1 MFSPLKI
8 QHLELL
14 PYIKAKIAVP
24 ERSIL
29 NTLSLLKEDA
39 TIPFIARYR
48 KEATGNL
55 DEVEIEK
62 ISDLLKSYDDLEKRK
77 KSIIKSI
84 EDQEALTDSL
94 LAKIQKSDSMVELE
108 DLYLP
113 YKKKRRTK
121 AEAAREAGLEPLA
134 KIMMSQNGD
143 NLEQVAKRFLS
154 KEIKATADALERSQ
168 HIIAEWISEN
178 TIVRQKLR
186 RLFQNSAEI
195 ASKLVKSEKDAPSA
209 QKYKQ
214 YFDWSEPLK
223 RIPSHRLLAI
233 LRAESEGILKVKLE
247 IDMKEALRLINN
259 VLHVKNTSASMY
271 IIDAIEDSYKRLLK
285 PSFSNEVLS
294 EAKNKADEDAIQV
307 FAENLEQLL
316 LAPPLGN
323 KRILALDPGFKS
335 GCKLVCLDENGML
348 LHNETIYPHP
358 PQKEMTLAIKKIRS
372 LVNAYNIEAI
382 SIGNGT
388 ASRETEQFIKKVPF
402 NKEVEVYVVNE
413 AGASIYSASK
423 IARDEFP
430 NYDITVR
437 GAVSIGRRLIDPLAE
452 LVKIDAKS
460 IGVGQYQHDVD
471 QTKLKNKLDLVV
483 MNCVNRIGINVNS
496 ASKELLSYVSGI
508 GPVLAENII
517 SYRSENGSIKSRKEL
532 LKVPRLGAKAYE
544 QSAGFLRI
552 KNSKNPL
559 DDSAVHPERYELV
572 NKIAKDRGTAINEII
587 GNRAVLQN
595 VPLENYVQEDLG
607 LPTLKDI
614 IKELEKPG
622 LDPRSKIKVFQ
633 FDENIS
639 SISDLRTGMKLPG
652 IVNNITNFGCFVDI
666 GVKES
671 GLIHISKLANEYISD
686 VNSIVKLGQHLMVT
700 VLEVDL
706 DLKRIQ
712 LSLID

>member
-1 MFSPLKI
+1 
-8 QHLELL
+8 LELI
-14 PYIKAKIAVP
+14 PYIKSKIAVP
-24 ERSIL
+24 ERSII
-29 NTLSLLKEDA
+29 NTVSLLTEDA

-48 KEATGNL
+48 KELTGNL

-62 ISDLLKSYDDLEKRK
+62 IAELLKSHLELESRK
-77 KSIIKSI
+77 KSIIKAIKEQNS
-84 EDQEALTDSL
+84 LSDSL
-94 LAKIQKSDSMVELE
+94 LEKVENSDSMVELE

-113 YKKKRRTK
+113 FKKKRRTK
-121 AEAAREAGLEPLA
+121 AETAREAGLEPLA
-134 KIMMSQNGD
+134 KIVMSQNKND
-143 NLEQVAKRFLS
+143 LKSAAKRFLS
-154 KEIKATADALERSQ
+154 VNLKSPEDALEGAQ

-178 TIVRQKLR
+178 PIVRKKLR
-186 RLFQNSAEI
+186 RLFQNSADI
-195 ASKLVKSEKDAPSA
+195 ISKVVKSSNENPAT

-214 YFDWSEPLK
+214 YFDWNEPLK

-233 LRAESEGILKVKLE
+233 LRAESEGVLKIK
-247 IDMKEALRLINN
+247 IDIDKSEALRQIENSIHL
-259 VLHVKNTSASMY
+259 KGSSASKY
-271 IIDAIEDSYKRLLK
+271 IKEAIEDSYKRLLK
-285 PSFSNEVLS
+285 PSFSNEVLT
-294 EAKNKADEDAIQV
+294 EAKNRADEDAIQV

-402 NKEVEVYVVNE
+402 NKEVAVYVVNE

-423 IARDEFP
+423 IAREEFP

-471 QTKLKNKLDLVV
+471 QTRLKNKLDAVV
-483 MNCVNRIGINVNS
+483 MTCVNRIGINVNS

-517 SYRSENGSIKSRKEL
+517 SYRSEKGSIQSRKEL
-532 LKVPRLGAKAYE
+532 LKIPRLGAKAYE

-552 KNSKNPL
+552 KNPKNPL

-572 NKIAKDRGTAINEII
+572 NRIAKDSKIALSQII
-587 GNRAVLQN
+587 GNKDVLKN
-595 VPLENYVQEDLG
+595 IELNSYVGMDLG
-607 LPTLKDI
+607 LPTLTDI

-622 LDPRSKIKVFQ
+622 LDPRSKIKVFH
-633 FDENIS
+633 FDENVS
-639 SISDLRTGMKLPG
+639 SIKDLRTGMKLPG

-686 VNSIVKLGQHLMVT
+686 VNAVVKLGQHLMVT

-712 LSLID
+712 LSLVD

>member
-1 MFSPLKI
+1 
-8 QHLELL
+8 LELI
-14 PYIKAKIAVP
+14 PYIKTKIAVP

-29 NTLSLLKEDA
+29 NTVRLLNEDA

-48 KEATGNL
+48 KELTGNL

-62 ISDLLKSYDDLEKRK
+62 IAELLKSYLELESRK
-77 KSIIKSI
+77 KSIIKAIKEQNS
-84 EDQEALTDSL
+84 LTDSL
-94 LAKIQKSDSMVELE
+94 LAKIQNSDSMVELE

-113 YKKKRRTK
+113 FKKKRRTK
-121 AEAAREAGLEPLA
+121 AEVAREAGLEPLA
-134 KIMMSQNGD
+134 KILMSQNGD
-143 NLEQVAKRFLS
+143 NLVQVASRFLS
-154 KEIKATADALERSQ
+154 KEVKSASDALEGAQ

-178 TIVRQKLR
+178 PYVRQKLR
-186 RLFQNSAEI
+186 RLFQNNADI
-195 ASKLVKSEKDAPSA
+195 ASKVVKSEKENPAA

-214 YFDWSEPLK
+214 YFDWNEPLK

-233 LRAESEGILKVKLE
+233 LRAESEGVIKLKLDVEKM
-247 IDMKEALRLINN
+247 DALRLIEN
-259 VLHVKNTSASMY
+259 VLNLKNSSASKY
-271 IIDAIEDSYKRLLK
+271 IKEAIEDSYKRLLK

-358 PQKEMTLAIKKIRS
+358 PQKEMTLAIKKIKS
-372 LVNAYNIEAI
+372 LVNAYNIDAI

-402 NKEVEVYVVNE
+402 NKEVAVYVVNE

-423 IARDEFP
+423 IAREEFP
-430 NYDITVR
+430 DYDITVR

-471 QTKLKNKLDLVV
+471 QTRLKNKLDAVV
-483 MNCVNRIGINVNS
+483 MTCVNRIGINVNS

-517 SYRSENGSIKSRKEL
+517 SYRSEKGTIQSRKEL
-532 LKVPRLGAKAYE
+532 LQIPRLGAKAYE

-552 KNSKNPL
+552 KNAKNPL

-572 NKIAKDRGTAINEII
+572 NKIAIDYGTGINQLI
-587 GNRAVLQN
+587 GNKEVLQK
-595 VPLENYVQEDLG
+595 VALETYVQKDLG
-607 LPTLKDI
+607 IPTLKDI

-633 FDENIS
+633 FDENVNTIK
-639 SISDLRTGMKLPG
+639 DLRTGMKLPG

-686 VNSIVKLGQHLMVT
+686 VNSVVKLGQHLIVT